1 MELRLELAAMD
12 GELVMSVMM
21 MLMMVMLMVLMVLM
35 MVMMVTT
42 MMILKPKFFVLLVAS
57 LNILFSEKSFWLLAM
72 DGPSH
77 STPQTMY
84 DL

>member
-12 GELVMSVMM
+12 GGLVMSVMM
-21 MLMMVMLMVLMVLM
+21 M

-42 MMILKPKFFVLLVAS
+42 MMILKPKFFVLLVVS

>member
-1 MELRLELAAMD
+1 MELRLELVAMD

-21 MLMMVMLMVLMVLM
+21 MLMMVMLMVLMVL
-35 MVMMVTT
+35 MMVTT